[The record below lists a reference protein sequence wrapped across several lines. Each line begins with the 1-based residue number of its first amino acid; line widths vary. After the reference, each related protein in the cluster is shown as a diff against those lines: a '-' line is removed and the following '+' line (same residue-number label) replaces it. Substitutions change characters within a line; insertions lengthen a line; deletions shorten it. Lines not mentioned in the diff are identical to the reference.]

1 MFGAILQQVVSGL
14 AIGSV
19 YALVALAFS
28 LTVRALNQINFA
40 TGELFMMGAYAGIFF
55 TVTLGLPFWMT
66 IPLSAL
72 AVSIIGVVFEKLAYR
87 PIFKANVSHPAR
99 LHILIIC
106 STIGTSIFLQNA
118 AMLTWGAQ
126 ALPFPKVFDQPPL
139 HIFGAII
146 PVEYLWI
153 TAVAIAFM
161 TGLNFFLQKS
171 RIGKGLRAAAQDREA
186 ATLMGVRLSEADSW
200 TFGLSAGIGAV
211 GGLLIGATSFAYPTI
226 GAGYALKG
234 FTAAVIGGLGSMRGA
249 VLGGLLLGLSESL
262 VIALISSVY
271 KDVVAFALL
280 LLFLQFKPSGLT
292 LKPTQR
298 RV

>member
-1 MFGAILQQVVSGL
+1 MFGAFLQQVVSGL

-40 TGELFMMGAYAGIFF
+40 TGELFMMGAYVGIAF
-55 TVTLGLPFWMT
+55 TVTLGLPFWVA
-66 IPLSAL
+66 IPLTAIV
-72 AVSIIGVVFEKLAYR
+72 VSIIGVVFEKLAYR
-87 PIFKANVSHPAR
+87 PIFKANVAHPAR

-106 STIGTSIFLQNA
+106 STIGTGIFLQNA

-126 ALPFPKVFDQPPL
+126 ALPFPKVFDQTPL

-153 TAVAIAFM
+153 TAVAIALM
-161 TGLNFFLQKS
+161 VGLNIFLQKS
-171 RIGKGLRAAAQDREA
+171 WVGKGLRAAAQDREA
-186 ATLMGVRLSEADSW
+186 AALMGVRLSAADSW
-200 TFGLSAGIGAV
+200 TFGLSAGVGAV
-211 GGLLIGATSFAYPTI
+211 GGLLIGATSFAYPTM

-249 VLGGLLLGLSESL
+249 LLGGLLLGLAESL

>member
-1 MFGAILQQVVSGL
+1 MIGSLLQQVASGL

-40 TGELFMMGAYAGIFF
+40 TGELFMMGAYVGIGL
-55 TVTLGLPFWMT
+55 TVTLGLPLWAA
-66 IPLSAL
+66 IPLTAFV
-72 AVSIIGVVFEKLAYR
+72 VSLLGVVFEKLAYR

-106 STIGTSIFLQNA
+106 STIGTGIFLQNG
-118 AMLTWGAQ
+118 AMLIWGAQ
-126 ALPFPKVFDQPPL
+126 ALPFPKFFDPAPVSIL
-139 HIFGAII
+139 GVLI
-146 PVEYLWI
+146 PVEYFWI
-153 TAVAIAFM
+153 TLVAISLM
-161 TGLNFFLQKS
+161 GSLNLFLQKS
-171 RIGKGLRAAAQDREA
+171 WIGKGMRAAAQDRETA
-186 ATLMGVRLSEADSW
+186 ALMGVRLAAADSW
-200 TFGLSAGIGAV
+200 TFGLSAGVGAV
-211 GGLLIGATSFAYPTI
+211 GGLLIGAISFAYPTM

-249 VLGGLLLGLSESL
+249 LVGGLLLGLAESL

-280 LLFLQFKPSGLT
+280 LLFLQFKPSGLL
-292 LKPTQR
+292 LKPVQR